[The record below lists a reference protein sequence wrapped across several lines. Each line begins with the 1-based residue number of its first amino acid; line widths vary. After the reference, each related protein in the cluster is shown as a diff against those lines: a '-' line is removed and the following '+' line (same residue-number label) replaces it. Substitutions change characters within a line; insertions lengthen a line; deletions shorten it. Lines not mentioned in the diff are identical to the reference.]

1 MKKTILT
8 LAAFA
13 AFLGL
18 AATPAPVS
26 AKASTTKTVT
36 RKIKVYRPSHYTTV
50 KQVAVLKKRGKK
62 WSKATWKA
70 YKAPTQSGYKAST
83 STVKAAKVTSKTKN
97 KTVKITYKAIKKTKK
112 TAVKATSTDSR
123 LQLRQ
128 AALSVVNSF
137 RAKAGVKAVRLNS
150 KYNAVLDKRATAKAK
165 QYVTT
170 GTYDHSGY
178 ESLPTYL
185 NTYPIVKG
193 RFTTTAVKLFTLATT
208 TLILATPLA
217 QWHPQSRALSLKTCK
232 TKRMTTKPSLLRR
245 PERTSPTSAGLTN
258 TTP

>member
-1 MKKTILT
+1 MRKTILT

-50 KQVAVLKKRGKK
+50 KQVAVLKKSGKK
-62 WSKATWKA
+62 WSTATWKA

-112 TAVKATSTDSR
+112 TAVKATSTAS
-123 LQLRQ
+123 
-128 AALSVVNSF
+128 SSF
-137 RAKAGVKAVRLNS
+137 
-150 KYNAVLDKRATAKAK
+150 
-165 QYVTT
+165 
-170 GTYDHSGY
+170 
-178 ESLPTYL
+178 
-185 NTYPIVKG
+185 
-193 RFTTTAVKLFTLATT
+193 
-208 TLILATPLA
+208 
-217 QWHPQSRALSLKTCK
+217 
-232 TKRMTTKPSLLRR
+232 
-245 PERTSPTSAGLTN
+245 ERC
-258 TTP
+258 